1 MLYVTDQAEEH
12 DLNWILGVLTY
23 DIETIKNGINPSEL
37 LLVPFYWKTEVE
49 NILVSVKD
57 SKQAALVIE
66 YIIDQNGKMESF
78 WEIESDGWTSLYNGF
93 LFSIGLLVDK
103 KTIKIIR
110 NTNQL
115 SFTVGG
121 ETPKYGIHSLD
132 KVVRSKVTGL
142 NRLILNQGELSY
154 DGRLTMTDSEN
165 GMITGYFPN
174 QGLKDG
180 VDLFETLILMN
191 DNKLDQE
198 FIKLNKENQIKYL
211 KNKSSISFSNDN
223 FSISLA
229 KGNNKW
235 HLNIIA
241 YKNWSEM

>member
-1 MLYVTDQAEEH
+1 MLYVTDQAEEY
-12 DLNWILGVLTY
+12 DLNWILGVPTY
-23 DIETIKNGINPSEL
+23 DIETVKNGINPSEL

-49 NILVSVKD
+49 NILASVKD
-57 SKQAALVIE
+57 SEQAALVIE

-78 WEIESDGWTSLYNGF
+78 WEIESDGWTNLYNGF
-93 LFSIGLLVDK
+93 LFSIGLLKDK

-115 SFTVGG
+115 SFTVSG
-121 ETPKYGIHSLD
+121 ERPKDGIHTLD
-132 KVVRSKVTGL
+132 KIVRSKVTGL

-154 DGRLTMTDSEN
+154 DGRLTMPDSES

-174 QGLKDG
+174 QGLNDG
-180 VDLFETLILMN
+180 VDHFETLMLLN

-198 FIKLNKENQIKYL
+198 FIKLNKEDQVKHV
-211 KNKSSISFSNDN
+211 KSNGSVSFSNDS

>member
-1 MLYVTDQAEEH
+1 MLYVTDQAEVH
-12 DLNWILGVLTY
+12 NLNWILGVLTY
-23 DIETIKNGINPSEL
+23 DIETVKKGSSPSEFL
-37 LLVPFYWKTEVE
+37 LIPFYWKTEEE
-49 NILVSVKD
+49 NILISVKD
-57 SKQAALVIE
+57 NEQAVSVIE
-66 YIIDQNGKMESF
+66 YIIGQNGKMESF
-78 WEIESDGWTSLYNGF
+78 WEIESDGWTNLYNGF
-93 LFSIGLLVDK
+93 LFSIGLLKDK

-110 NTNQL
+110 NVNHL
-115 SFTVGG
+115 SFTVGV
-121 ETPKYGIHSLD
+121 EAPKDGIHTLD
-132 KVVRSKVTGL
+132 KTVRSKVTGL

-154 DGRLTMTDSEN
+154 DGRLTMPDSES

-174 QGLKDG
+174 QGLNDG

-198 FIKLNKENQIKYL
+198 FIKLNREDQIKYL
-211 KNKSSISFSNDN
+211 KNNSSISFSNDN

>member
-23 DIETIKNGINPSEL
+23 DIETVKNGINPSEL

-57 SKQAALVIE
+57 TKQAALVIE

-78 WEIESDGWTSLYNGF
+78 WEIESDGWTNLYNGF

-121 ETPKYGIHSLD
+121 ETPKYGIHALD

-198 FIKLNKENQIKYL
+198 FIKLNREDQIKYL
-211 KNKSSISFSNDN
+211 KNNSSISFSNDN

>member
-1 MLYVTDQAEEH
+1 M
-12 DLNWILGVLTY
+12 
-23 DIETIKNGINPSEL
+23 
-37 LLVPFYWKTEVE
+37 
-49 NILVSVKD
+49 
-57 SKQAALVIE
+57 
-66 YIIDQNGKMESF
+66 
-78 WEIESDGWTSLYNGF
+78 
-93 LFSIGLLVDK
+93 
-103 KTIKIIR
+103 
-110 NTNQL
+110 
-115 SFTVGG
+115 
-121 ETPKYGIHSLD
+121 
-132 KVVRSKVTGL
+132 TGL

-154 DGRLTMTDSEN
+154 DGRLTMTDSES

-174 QGLKDG
+174 KGLKDG

-198 FIKLNKENQIKYL
+198 FIKLNKEDQVKHV
-211 KNKSSISFSNDN
+211 KSNGSVSFSNDS